1 LVISRR
7 NVGRI
12 AFVLAAALLW
22 PALPA
27 LAGAW
32 TEPAGQGQII
42 ETLFAWL
49 GQGPSSGA
57 PAASRESKAEA
68 QTYLEY
74 GLADRLTFVGQL
86 GVERY
91 ALSPPT
97 RDVYTGFDYSGA
109 GLRARVWSND
119 AWVFSLEASAFVSG
133 AREATHSA
141 QAGDTGPAADARALV
156 GRNLTLFGLP
166 AFFDGEAGY
175 RLRTQGPPSEFH
187 ADLTLGVAWTA
198 KAQILAQVFNTVSN
212 GAGAPGFGAWE
223 EHKGQLSLV
232 YALDDKWSLQVGG
245 FATLYR
251 RNVNSEYGALVAVWR
266 RF

>member
-1 LVISRR
+1 MVNYHR
-7 NVGRI
+7 NFGRI
-12 AFVLAAALLW
+12 AFVLAAALLLLDA
-22 PALPA
+22 PAF
-27 LAGAW
+27 AGAW
-32 TEPAGQGQII
+32 TQPDGQGQII
-42 ETLFAWL
+42 ETLFGWF

-57 PAASRESKAEA
+57 PGASRESKAGA

-86 GVERY
+86 GFERY

-97 RDVYTGFDYSGA
+97 RDVYAGLDYSGA
-109 GLRARVWSND
+109 GLRARLWSDD
-119 AWVFSLEASAFVSG
+119 AWVFSLEAGALMSG
-133 AREATHSA
+133 ASEATRSA

-156 GRNLTLFGLP
+156 GHNLTLFGAP

-175 RLRTQGPPSEFH
+175 RLRTRGPPSEFH

-198 KAQILAQVFNTVSN
+198 KAQILAQAFNTVSN
-212 GAGAPGFGAWE
+212 GAGAPGFSAWE
-223 EHKGQLSLV
+223 EHKGQLSVV

>member
-1 LVISRR
+1 MNCHR
-7 NVGRI
+7 NFGRI
-12 AFVLAAALLW
+12 AFVLAAALLLLDA
-22 PALPA
+22 PAF
-27 LAGAW
+27 AGAW
-32 TEPAGQGQII
+32 TQPDGQGQII
-42 ETLFAWL
+42 ETLFGWF

-57 PAASRESKAEA
+57 PGASRESKAGA

-86 GVERY
+86 GFERY

-97 RDVYTGFDYSGA
+97 RDVYAGLDYSGA
-109 GLRARVWSND
+109 GLRARLWSDD
-119 AWVFSLEASAFVSG
+119 AWVFSLEASAFASG
-133 AREATHSA
+133 ARDAARSA
-141 QAGDTGPAADARALV
+141 QAGDTGPAADARAR
-156 GRNLTLFGLP
+156 GGPNLTLFGAP

-187 ADLTLGVAWTA
+187 ADLTLGVAWTER
-198 KAQILAQVFNTVSN
+198 AQILGQVFNTVSN

-223 EHKGQLSLV
+223 EHKGQLSVV
-232 YALDDKWSLQVGG
+232 YRLDDKWSLQVGA